1 MHSIA
6 YNYAP
11 QSFDET
17 WPRNADRDTGYA
29 LRNQDFFVLRQVR
42 IEQFRKLPIYSLPN
56 EWNNLNEGIR
66 LQNNRTTF
74 KIALYNYLLESI
86 APP

>member
-1 MHSIA
+1 MTNSLYLAHTNLLFLKNGILPFDKLFIQNKLHFMHSIV

-17 WPRNADRDTGYA
+17 WPINADRDTGYA

-42 IEQFRKLPIYSLPN
+42 IEQF
-56 EWNNLNEGIR
+56 
-66 LQNNRTTF
+66 
-74 KIALYNYLLESI
+74 
-86 APP
+86 